1 MLKNA
6 RKSKRMS
13 QKYLAKRLGITQS
26 YLSKLENKEKYN
38 KNVTI
43 DLVERIAEE
52 LDLDSTDVFFYFC
65 RRS

>member
-26 YLSKLENKEKYN
+26 YLSKLENK
-38 KNVTI
+38 KNI
-43 DLVERIAEE
+43 IKM
-52 LDLDSTDVFFYFC
+52 
-65 RRS
+65 